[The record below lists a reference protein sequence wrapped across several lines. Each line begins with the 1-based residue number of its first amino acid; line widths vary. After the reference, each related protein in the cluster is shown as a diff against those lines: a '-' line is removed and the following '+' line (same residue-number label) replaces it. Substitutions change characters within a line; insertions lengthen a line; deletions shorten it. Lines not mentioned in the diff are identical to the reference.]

1 VFAAIAKISQLGR
14 PIWITELN
22 WALNV
27 RNDTLRAHL
36 ADLTLRE
43 LYSNPLVHHIALQH
57 IVPSFGQ
64 TAATCPTCLFDEN
77 NVPNEVGQV
86 FLNLRK
92 EWSTLNV
99 TGTTDGQGNAEQYRG
114 ERNGLEH
121 RQNRGR
127 RSVCRKHGGN
137 LDQGGPIGMRDVS
150 SESPLTRQ
158 IYRRLWLN

>member
-1 VFAAIAKISQLGR
+1 VRPSPAAPSCLFAAIAKISQLGR

-43 LYSNPLVHHIALQH
+43 LFSNPLVHHIALQH

-64 TAATCPTCLFDEN
+64 SAATCPTCLFDEN

-99 TGTTDGQGNAEQYRG
+99 TGTTDGEGNAEQYRG
-114 ERNGLEH
+114 ETT
-121 RQNRGR
+121 GR
-127 RSVCRKHGGN
+127 DTARIGAEVCMQKTWRKPGPGWPDGN
-137 LDQGGPIGMRDVS
+137 ARHFF
-150 SESPLTRQ
+150 
-158 IYRRLWLN
+158 